1 MESAMSALPSGGPSG
16 PSGVSVVSALKSNHV
31 TIAVAES
38 CTGGLL
44 ASTLTNVEGSS
55 QCVVGGVVVYTP
67 LAKARLLHVRGVDPR
82 SEACARC
89 MTEALCATLPADI
102 HVGVTGTIESLVF
115 FDIFYLGAHHT
126 HSVTLTANGR
136 EANKRIVVDVIL
148 EKLENYLRMFFVLV
162 AVAV

>member
-1 MESAMSALPSGGPSG
+1 MA
-16 PSGVSVVSALKSNHV
+16 SVASTLKSNEL

-44 ASTLTNVEGSS
+44 ASTLTNVEGAS
-55 QCVVGGVVVYTP
+55 QYVVGGVVVYTP
-67 LAKARLLHVRGVDPR
+67 LAKARLLCVRGVDPR
-82 SEACARC
+82 SDACARC
-89 MTEALCATLPADI
+89 MTEALRATLPADI

-126 HSVTLTANGR
+126 HSVELTPRPR

-148 EKLENYLRMFFVLV
+148 EKLEAILTP
-162 AVAV
+162 